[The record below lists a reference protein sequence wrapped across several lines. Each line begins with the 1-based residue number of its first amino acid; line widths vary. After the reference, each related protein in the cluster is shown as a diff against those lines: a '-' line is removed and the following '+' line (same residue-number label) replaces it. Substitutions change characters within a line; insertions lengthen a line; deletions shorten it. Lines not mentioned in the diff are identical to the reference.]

1 MVKSDIFIEIITVSG
16 IETNCY
22 LVGNANEAVL
32 IDPGEDA
39 DRIIGMIKKRNVKVV
54 KIVLT
59 HGHADHIGAV
69 PELRKFTGAPVLIHS
84 EDAIMLTDAMANLS
98 AVFDLPFATEPADK
112 LLHDGDEITA
122 GDLKLI
128 VLATPGH
135 TPGGIS
141 LYEKNAGVVFTGDAL
156 FAGSIGRTD
165 FPRAS
170 HQQLIEA
177 IKKKLLTLPDETII
191 YPGHGPQSTIGQEKE
206 ENPWL
211 T

>member
-1 MVKSDIFIEIITVSG
+1 MAKSGIFIDIIPVGG

-22 LVGNANEAVL
+22 LIGDDKDAIL
-32 IDPGEDA
+32 IDPGD
-39 DRIIGMIKKRNVKVV
+39 DSDKIVGLIKKRKVKVA

-69 PELRKFTGAPVLIHS
+69 PELKKYTGAPVLIHS

-98 AVFDLPFATEPADK
+98 AVFDVPFATNPADGILK
-112 LLHDGDEITA
+112 DGDIVSA
-122 GDLKLI
+122 GSINLK
-128 VLATPGH
+128 VLFTPGH

-141 LYEKNAGVVFTGDAL
+141 LYEKDAGVVFTGDAL

-165 FPRAS
+165 FPGAS
-170 HQQLIEA
+170 HEQLIEA
-177 IKKKLLTLPDETII
+177 IQEKLLSLRDETIA
-191 YPGHGPQSTIGQEKE
+191 YPGHGPQSTIGEEKE

>member
-1 MVKSDIFIEIITVSG
+1 MAKSEIYIDVIPVG
-16 IETNCY
+16 EIETNCY
-22 LVGNANEAVL
+22 LIGDDKEAIL

-39 DRIIGMIKKRNVKVV
+39 DKIIGAIKKRNAKVTN
-54 KIVLT
+54 IVLT

-69 PELRKFTGAPVLIHS
+69 PELKKYTGAPVLIHS

-98 AVFDLPFATEPADK
+98 AVFDVPFVTTPADG
-112 LLHDGDEITA
+112 LLKDGDLIVA
-122 GDLKLI
+122 GDIKLK
-128 VLATPGH
+128 VLFTPGH

-141 LYEKNAGVVFTGDAL
+141 LYEKDTGVVFTGDAL

-170 HQQLIEA
+170 HEQLIEA
-177 IKKKLLTLPDETII
+177 IQEKLLKLPDETVV
-191 YPGHGPQSTIGQEKE
+191 YPGHGPKSTIGNEKE